1 MKSWW
6 FRMKPRS
13 ILRTIEWFPSFAKLE
28 GRDWNKKDEIKIS
41 ARTGKAIN
49 TVRREYIFNAHG
61 EDCGLTLDE
70 FMSGKY
76 DLVDVESAGRNDK
89 ISFEFFGFG
98 YVNSE
103 NIVKV
108 TDVGRLITDRKMNE
122 EYLLKQLLKL
132 QFSSPIIK
140 KDFEGNYIF
149 PMEVLLK
156 TFEKFDYL
164 THLEVALLFGCVN
177 IDNLDKT
184 IDAIYKFRK
193 EYGKLENKLKTKE
206 VVDIYVR
213 VLNNTYPE
221 IDNKPETYIDYA
233 DAFIRAVTYTGLF
246 LTRGRGVYTKLYVPD
261 HSKVKVELLQ
271 AKHEFIYNEEQDL
284 DTYMKYYG
292 DPYNIILPWDNPQD
306 RKILVQ
312 EKLRDYKAII
322 DDALKIDK
330 ELAIKDL
337 SEIEELINTEDYK
350 ELVVADEKLSSSLL
364 NINERIFIQSTS
376 KTKETRLEIIDKFD
390 DISNGTEDMA
400 ALWLEV
406 NTWKSIVAMDG
417 THKVKRNFRIEED
430 LTPKSFAPGIG
441 NTPDMEVYVNGSI
454 LIPEVSLMS
463 GVKQWEHEGSS
474 VIDHV
479 LKFIER
485 YNDKDV
491 YGIFISKKMNVRTM
505 WQFFI
510 LNRESWVGRNVPVI
524 PITIKQYVDIIFY
537 IYANDLDIHD
547 FTDLISSISDNAF
560 NVENYIDWEIN
571 IDFIIKNWKANIR

>member
-213 VLNNTYPE
+213 VLNNIYPE